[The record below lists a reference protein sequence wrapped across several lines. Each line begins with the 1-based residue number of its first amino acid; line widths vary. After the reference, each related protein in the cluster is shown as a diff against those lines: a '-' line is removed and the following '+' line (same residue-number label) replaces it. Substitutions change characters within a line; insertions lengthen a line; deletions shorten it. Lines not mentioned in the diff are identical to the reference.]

1 MFKDQIHTEYCH
13 VHTHNYVDLIK
24 QDHIHAHVLLQ
35 NMNKDKN
42 AIKMWR
48 DTKIASV
55 VTGAEMYSDK
65 KGGMADHMS
74 EQNGSRQLISFSS

>member
-1 MFKDQIHTEYCH
+1 MYTYK
-13 VHTHNYVDLIK
+13 HNYVDLRN
-24 QDHIHAHVLLQ
+24 QDHIHAHVLWQ

-55 VTGAEMYSDK
+55 LIGAEMYSDK
-65 KGGMADHMS
+65 KGGMTDRMS
-74 EQNGSRQLISFSS
+74 E